1 MAHGF
6 GNICDDFYVNLRV
19 GTQLGLPQ
27 QRETLIH
34 FFEQIQKS
42 FPDMTRFRRADAT
55 ELTLEED
62 RERESYRWLSV
73 DAARLACGHVNPDSV
88 ADAMKLHHTVL
99 DYAPHAL
106 GLSMVEIDHV
116 DVVFG
121 FDLEFAGNHDE
132 VVAESLMAESPLA
145 GLLEESGARAVD
157 VQPTMTVSLTED
169 QRLQARVDVVTRS
182 NGSPTRNPDYTGD
195 AISVFLILRRYWGDR
210 GREPLPQLLDNL
222 AARGERMAEAFVV
235 PKIIQPIRAAIAT
248 RS

>member
-1 MAHGF
+1 MPHGF
-6 GNICDDFYVNLRV
+6 GSICDDFYVNLRV

-27 QRETLIH
+27 QRDTLIH

-42 FPDMTRFRRADAT
+42 FPDMTRFRRAEA

-62 RERESYRWLSV
+62 REKESYRWLSV
-73 DAARLACGHVNPDSV
+73 DAMRLASGHVNPDSIE
-88 ADAMKLHHTVL
+88 DALKLHHKVL

-106 GLSMVEIDHV
+106 GLSMVEIDHL

-121 FDLEFAGNHDE
+121 FDLEFGGNHDE
-132 VVAESLMAESPLA
+132 VVAESLMADSPLA
-145 GLLEESGARAVD
+145 GLLDEPGAKAVD

-182 NGSPTRNPDYTGD
+182 NGGPNRGAEFAPD

-210 GREPLPQLLDNL
+210 VREPIGDLLNQL
-222 AARGERMAEAFVV
+222 AGKAETMAENFVV
-235 PKIIQPIRAAIAT
+235 PKVILPIRAAIAA